1 MKRGIDVSTYQGV
14 VDWAKVKADG
24 IDFAIIKAT
33 QGRSETGTYRNFT
46 DSQFVRNIVGAH
58 QAGVRCGVY
67 HYLTAQTV
75 SEAMEEAE
83 LFLSA
88 VAPYRNIIDLWSVV
102 DVESKHLPVNKTLL
116 TQIVNTFCSRMVSAG
131 YRPMVYTNTDF
142 LKNRLN
148 DISYWDLW
156 LALWRN
162 KANVPALSD
171 YPNMKVWQWG
181 AEIVDG
187 VTGKVD
193 ANYMIADI
201 EVEEPPKSETKPP
214 KSETKPPKSE
224 TKPPKSETVAKPGK
238 DNNPAAW
245 ALDAVEWCV
254 DNKILLGDQNGD
266 LMLHQPMTR
275 EQACLVLER
284 LYKKAV
290 EDAADAVA
298 RRLMGALK
306 EV

>member
-88 VAPYRNIIDLWSVV
+88 VAPYRNIIDLWAVV
-102 DVESKHLPVNKTLL
+102 DVESKHLPLNKTLL

-131 YRPMVYTNTDF
+131 YKPMVYTNPDF

-156 LALWRN
+156 LALWRV
-162 KANVPALSD
+162 KTLVPKFAD
-171 YPNMKVWQWG
+171 YPNLKVWQWG
-181 AEIVDG
+181 AETVDG
-187 VTGKVD
+187 IKGKTD
-193 ANYMIADI
+193 ANFMLDEPDI
-201 EVEEPPKSETKPP
+201 ETPE
-214 KSETKPPKSE
+214 
-224 TKPPKSETVAKPGK
+224 PPKSETVAKPNHNGDADKK

-245 ALDAVEWCV
+245 ADDAVKWCV

-266 LMLHQPMTR
+266 LMLHQPLTR

>member
-88 VAPYRNIIDLWSVV
+88 VAPYRNIIDLWAVV

-116 TQIVNTFCSRMVSAG
+116 TQIVNTFCSRIVSAG
-131 YRPMVYTNTDF
+131 YRPMVYTNPDF

-171 YPNMKVWQWG
+171 FPNMRVWQWG
-181 AEIVDG
+181 AEVVDG

-201 EVEEPPKSETKPP
+201 EVEEPPKSET
-214 KSETKPPKSE
+214 
-224 TKPPKSETVAKPGK
+224 VAKPGK
-238 DNNPAAW
+238 DNNPAVW

-254 DNKILLGDQNGD
+254 DNKILLGDPNGD
-266 LMLHQPMTR
+266 LMLHQPLTR
-275 EQACLVLER
+275 EQACLVAQR
-284 LYKKAV
+284 LYQKSV
-290 EDAADAVA
+290 EDASAEVA
-298 RRLMGALK
+298 KRMLAALK
-306 EV
+306 LKMD

>member
-1 MKRGIDVSTYQGV
+1 MKRGIDVSTYQG
-14 VDWAKVKADG
+14 DINWAKVKADG

-46 DSQFVRNIVGAH
+46 DSKFAANIVGADKC
-58 QAGVRCGVY
+58 GVRTGVY

-88 VAPYRNIIDLWSVV
+88 IAPYRSIIDLWAVV
-102 DVESKHLPVNKTLL
+102 DVESKHLPKDKTLL
-116 TQIVNTFCSRMVSAG
+116 TQIVNTFCSRLVSAG
-131 YRPMVYTNTDF
+131 YRPMVYTNPDF
-142 LKNRLN
+142 LQNRLN
-148 DISYWDLW
+148 DVSYWDLW

-162 KANVPALSD
+162 KANVPSLSD

-181 AEIVDG
+181 AETVDG
-187 VTGKVD
+187 ISGKVD
-193 ANYMIADI
+193 ANFMIA
-201 EVEEPPKSETKPP
+201 EMPVEETKP
-214 KSETKPPKSE
+214 SKPQTS
-224 TKPPKSETVAKPGK
+224 AKPTGQTVSGR

-275 EQACLVLER
+275 EQACLVAKR
-284 LYKKAV
+284 LYDRAI
-290 EDAADAVA
+290 EDAADIVA
-298 RRLMGALK
+298 QRLIDALK

>member
-1 MKRGIDVSTYQGV
+1 MKRGIDVSTRQGV

-46 DSQFVRNIVGAH
+46 DSQFVRNVVGAH

-88 VAPYRNIIDLWSVV
+88 VAPYRNIIDLWAVV

-131 YRPMVYTNTDF
+131 YRPMVYTNPDF

-162 KANVPALSD
+162 KANIPALSD

-181 AEIVDG
+181 AEVVDG

-201 EVEEPPKSETKPP
+201 GVEEPPKSETIVKPNHNGDAN
-214 KSETKPPKSE
+214 K
-224 TKPPKSETVAKPGK
+224 K

-266 LMLHQPMTR
+266 LMLHQPLTR

-298 RRLMGALK
+298 RRLMTALK

>member
-1 MKRGIDVSTYQGV
+1 MKRGIDVSTYQGDI
-14 VDWAKVKADG
+14 DWARVKADG

-33 QGRSETGTYRNFT
+33 QGRSETGTSRNFT
-46 DSQFVRNIVGAH
+46 DSQFTKNIVGAH
-58 QAGVRCGVY
+58 RFGIRVGVY

-75 SEAMEEAE
+75 SEAMEEVD

-88 VAPYRNIIDLWSVV
+88 VAPYRNIIDLWAVV
-102 DVESKHLPVNKTLL
+102 DVESKHLPTNRTLL
-116 TQIVNTFCSRMVSAG
+116 TQIVNTFCSRVNAEG
-131 YRPMVYTNTDF
+131 YKPMVYTNPDWLTKK
-142 LKNRLN
+142 LGNV
-148 DISYWDLW
+148 SHWDLW

-162 KANVPALSD
+162 KANVPTADKYL
-171 YPNMKVWQWG
+171 NLRVWQWG
-181 AEIVDG
+181 SETVDG
-187 VTGKVD
+187 ISGKVD
-193 ANYMIADI
+193 ANYMIYDV
-201 EVEEPPKSETKPP
+201 EVEEPPKSETD
-214 KSETKPPKSE
+214 
-224 TKPPKSETVAKPGK
+224 AKPGK

-266 LMLHQPMTR
+266 LMLHQPLTR

-290 EDAADAVA
+290 DDAADAVA
-298 RRLMGALK
+298 RRLMIALK